1 MKEVSE
7 GIKKFKNFSPV
18 STLVE
23 ARKGQATGSC
33 MPPKLLNV
41 TPLFINVR
49 TWTGSTFN
57 SDLLYS
63 FTQIKIGGMP
73 LKMDFISSKILFFL
87 FKNACVKKKV
97 GIIVAI
103 N

>member
-18 STLVE
+18 RTLVK

-33 MPPKLLNV
+33 MPPKLRNV

-49 TWTGSTFN
+49 KGTG
-57 SDLLYS
+57 
-63 FTQIKIGGMP
+63 
-73 LKMDFISSKILFFL
+73 
-87 FKNACVKKKV
+87 
-97 GIIVAI
+97 
-103 N
+103 